1 MSRGGEEANDTS
13 PERRLEKDNLWES
26 PKEALQSLL
35 PPEEGLRLP
44 EKRPVNFRG
53 CPYVSVPSDLLRMVC
68 VCAYIHQYMHAYI
81 HTYIHTLTHSL
92 TRARARAHTHTH
104 TNVTHTNTHEKHIH
118 IFTHTDGGSLRNTRR
133 LRGLDLIRM
142 GGTLLTFMHSTTRG
156 CVS

>member
-35 PPEEGLRLP
+35 PSEEGLRLP

-68 VCAYIHQYMHAYI
+68 VCAYIHQYI
-81 HTYIHTLTHSL
+81 HTYIHTLTYLLTHSH
-92 TRARARAHTHTH
+92 ARTHARTHTHTH
-104 TNVTHTNTHEKHIH
+104 THTNANVTHTNTHEKHIH
-118 IFTHTDGGSLRNTRR
+118 IFTHRWWKLAQHAKASGAR
-133 LRGLDLIRM
+133 LDSNGRSV
-142 GGTLLTFMHSTTRG
+142 F
-156 CVS
+156 